1 MAMAAFRLSRPGEK
15 LDDLQRESRMP
26 GERCIRFDVCSAEGA
41 EALCDN
47 HCAQG
52 IGLPRLSSVHRAFE
66 GVHVRWGTTT
76 HTSYGRVARWRS
88 RSTPRIQSFGKPIAA
103 AQNSSLTMP
112 CMRFEWLGS
121 WPLGKNS
128 FVDMSRL
135 AASVRDLCDMVGN
148 GIEHV
153 LVRGVGKQSL
163 LNGLVSNGRD
173 P

>member
-1 MAMAAFRLSRPGEK
+1 MGMAVFRLPQTSGVGRFAARDARGEPHS
-15 LDDLQRESRMP
+15 LRRLQR
-26 GERCIRFDVCSAEGA
+26 GGA
-41 EALCDN
+41 EALTALV
-47 HCAQG
+47 HK
-52 IGLPRLSSVHRAFE
+52 LSVFFDSRACIE
-66 GVHVRWGTTT
+66 HSRMAMCGGVQQ
-76 HTSYGRVARWRS
+76 HTSYGRVARWCS

-112 CMRFEWLGS
+112 SMRFAWLGS
-121 WPLGKNS
+121 RLLGKNS

>member
-1 MAMAAFRLSRPGEK
+1 MAMAAFRLPRPGEK

-76 HTSYGRVARWRS
+76 HILWARCPVALAQHTSYPVLWEAHRRSPELITDHALHAFRVAR
-88 RSTPRIQSFGKPIAA
+88 
-103 AQNSSLTMP
+103 
-112 CMRFEWLGS
+112 E
-121 WPLGKNS
+121 
-128 FVDMSRL
+128 L
-135 AASVRDLCDMVGN
+135 AAREEFLRRHEQIGGVSCATWSAAELSTCSCAAWGN
-148 GIEHV
+148 
-153 LVRGVGKQSL
+153 K
-163 LNGLVSNGRD
+163 VS
-173 P
+173 

>member
-1 MAMAAFRLSRPGEK
+1 
-15 LDDLQRESRMP
+15 MP
-26 GERCIRFDVCSAEGA
+26 S
-41 EALCDN
+41 
-47 HCAQG
+47 
-52 IGLPRLSSVHRAFE
+52 
-66 GVHVRWGTTT
+66 
-76 HTSYGRVARWRS
+76 
-88 RSTPRIQSFGKPIAA
+88 
-103 AQNSSLTMP
+103 
-112 CMRFEWLGS
+112 MRFAWLGS
-121 WPLGKNS
+121 RLLGKNS